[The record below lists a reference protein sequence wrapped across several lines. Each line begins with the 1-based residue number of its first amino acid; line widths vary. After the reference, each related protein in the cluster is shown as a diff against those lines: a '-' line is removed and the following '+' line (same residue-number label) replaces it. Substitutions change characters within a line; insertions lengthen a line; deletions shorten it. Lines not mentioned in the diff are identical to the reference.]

1 MYYNLEDE
9 IETGHS
15 SQKNDNDDDSHSSE
29 DEKDD
34 KDEDDENEN
43 EESGNESSTV
53 KPTSLQQKMVALS
66 GQNVDEFMKEM
77 EKMDDTT
84 KPKQPTAA
92 ATTVPTALAATITP
106 TVAPS
111 IAPVVVEPIAPPGV
125 ELQIQKPI
133 LIRAPPGPPPGR
145 PLFAPPAFRMPTAP
159 AHRMLRLPGPPTAP
173 PCLPVLTAA
182 PQLIAPKQQGATISA
197 KPQIRNL
204 SADVTRFVPSTL
216 RVKREEKKVK
226 NTAKTAAAL
235 VHELRQKDQMLK
247 IGTNQPS
254 KDDAY
259 MQFMKEMQGLL

>member
-1 MYYNLEDE
+1 MEVYYNLEEEESTKGQAHKKIVDE
-9 IETGHS
+9 DE
-15 SQKNDNDDDSHSSE
+15 DDSHSSE
-29 DEKDD
+29 EDNEDEANENID
-34 KDEDDENEN
+34 DDEQ
-43 EESGNESSTV
+43 TAA
-53 KPTSLQQKMVALS
+53 KPTSLQQKMVAIS

-77 EKMDDTT
+77 EKMDDTPT
-84 KPKQPTAA
+84 SKLSKPLPTSITTSLPPVTAA
-92 ATTVPTALAATITP
+92 
-106 TVAPS
+106 
-111 IAPVVVEPIAPPGV
+111 PVIIEPIAPPGV
-125 ELQIQKPI
+125 ELQLQKP
-133 LIRAPPGPPPGR
+133 LLMRAPPGPPPGR

-159 AHRMLRLPGPPTAP
+159 APHRMLRLPGPPATA

-216 RVKREEKKVK
+216 RVKREEKMKK

-235 VHELRQKDQMLK
+235 VQELRHKEQLLK
-247 IGTNQPS
+247 LGSNSQPT